1 VKRRNQ
7 SWKESR
13 FRRGRIR
20 GKGVES
26 FHVGLSSAG
35 QRWHPVQYEEY
46 CPSRVRFQNGVGSF
60 HVGLSSAGQRW
71 HPVQYEEYCPSRVRF
86 QNGVGSF
93 HVGLPSA
100 GQRWH
105 PVYQLDI
112 QNIVFQYIISI
123 HKSFIVAY
131 LPTQSR
137 LLELILFVRTMVF
150 QSPLNT
156 LIRKLGREL
165 MLVSVILCSFTRGP

>member
-1 VKRRNQ
+1 VKKRNQ

-13 FRRGRIR
+13 FRRGRTR

-35 QRWHPVQYEEY
+35 QRWHPVQHMKVL
-46 CPSRVRFQNGVGSF
+46 SRVGYLKGVEQRSR
-60 HVGLSSAGQRW
+60 SAGQRW
-71 HPVQYEEYCPSRVRF
+71 HPVQYEEYCPSRVGF

-123 HKSFIVAY
+123 HKSFNVAY

-137 LLELILFVRTMVF
+137 LLKLILFVRTMVF

-156 LIRKLGREL
+156 PQRLRERSHHVNACLGP
-165 MLVSVILCSFTRGP
+165 GPRHL